1 MSRFAV
7 RDSKISG
14 TDLKSIA
21 AVIEGSREYFAAD
34 SRCDRYVAWR
44 NVFRAAS
51 RTRDTEVFLIHGF
64 LSAFS
69 SAILFPPDP
78 YCFTSCGIMTSSA
91 IAVFAPED
99 SVWRIEN
106 IFCLS

>member
-7 RDSKISG
+7 RDGKMSG

-21 AVIEGSREYFAAD
+21 AVIEGSQDYSAAD
-34 SRCDRYVAWR
+34 SRCDWYVAWR

-51 RTRDTEVFLIHGF
+51 RTRNAEGFFNSWILICF
-64 LSAFS
+64 FFSDLFS
-69 SAILFPPDP
+69 SRN
-78 YCFTSCGIMTSSA
+78 CFISCGIMTSSA

-99 SVWRIEN
+99 SIWRIEN
-106 IFCLS
+106 IFCRS